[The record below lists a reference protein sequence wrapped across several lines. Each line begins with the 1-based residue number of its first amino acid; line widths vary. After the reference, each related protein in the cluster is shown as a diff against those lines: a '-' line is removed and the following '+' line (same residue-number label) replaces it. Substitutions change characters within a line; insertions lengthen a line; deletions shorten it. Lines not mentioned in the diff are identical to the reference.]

1 MRRKSH
7 TIMNR
12 MSLWQYALL
21 LLMLVTFAFYSLPT
35 FFGEQ
40 PSLGL
45 HGQTRLT
52 QAQQR
57 LLEENR
63 IAPQKLVAQKE
74 RVELVFATQGEQQLA
89 KQLLEQRGV
98 DSAALTLEFHSN
110 APTWISRLGA
120 DPIKL
125 GLDLRGG
132 SQLLIGVDV
141 DFVIDTQTKNLVD
154 TLRTRF
160 REANLRG
167 ASVTRTA
174 QGAVAVTLPEVA
186 EQEAWLSI
194 IKESAGTRQDQWTLT
209 RSGNALTLVL
219 SESERTLLV
228 NNAVTQNLS
237 ILKKRIN
244 ELGIV
249 EASVQRQGQDGI
261 RIELPG
267 VHNPRQAKEVIG
279 ATASLAFYEAKADS
293 RFFMADRS
301 GQAVGLAR
309 QPVLTGEHI
318 VDARA
323 NMGEMG
329 QPQVNIVLDT
339 LGGSKMNQFSRQ
351 HVGKPMATVF
361 TEYKT
366 NAEGRLRA
374 RSEVINVATIQTALG
389 NQFRITGIGS
399 LPEAQ
404 ELAMLLRAGALTA
417 PLKILEERS
426 IGPTLGLQNIE
437 AGFTALAFGMAG
449 MMLFMMA
456 WYRKFGWVA
465 ITALVANLL
474 MQVGMLAVLPGAV
487 LTLPGIAG
495 LVLTVGMAVDTHVL
509 IFERIKD
516 RLRDGGE
523 PRQCHRLWL
532 PLRLQHH
539 LRRQH
544 HDAYLRRGALCHR
557 LRAAAGLLHHP
568 DPGAHLQHGD
578 RHLGHPRH
586 HQSPVGQQPRQAA
599 EGMTMIRPHHHD
611 AAPVSPSGLRAD
623 RFLPG
628 SLNHLTPREE
638 QC

>member
-1 MRRKSH
+1 MRKKSH
-7 TIMNR
+7 TILNR
-12 MSLWQYALL
+12 MSPWQYALL
-21 LLMLVTFAFYSLPT
+21 LLMLVTFTFYSLPT

-45 HGQTRLT
+45 HGQTRLSG
-52 QAQQR
+52 AQQR
-57 LLEENR
+57 LLQEHQ
-63 IAPQKLVAQKE
+63 IAPQKQIEQKE
-74 RVELVFATQGEQQLA
+74 RIELVFATQAEQQRA
-89 KQLLEQRGV
+89 KQLLEQQGV

-110 APTWISRLGA
+110 APTWISQLGA

-141 DFVIDTQTKNLVD
+141 DFVIDNQTKNLVD

-167 ASVTRTA
+167 ASVMRTA
-174 QGAVAVTLPEVA
+174 QGALAVTLPDVDG
-186 EQEAWLSI
+186 QEGWLTI
-194 IKESAGTRQDQWTLT
+194 IKESAGTRQDQWKLS
-209 RSGNALTLVL
+209 RSGNELKLVL

-267 VHNPRQAKEVIG
+267 VHNPKQAKEVIG

-293 RFFMADRS
+293 RFFMADRN

-309 QPVLTGEHI
+309 KPVLSGEHI

-366 NAEGRLRA
+366 NAEGKLRA

-465 ITALVANLL
+465 ITALIGNLL

-516 RLRDGGE
+516 RLR
-523 PRQCHRLWL
+523 
-532 PLRLQHH
+532 
-539 LRRQH
+539 
-544 HDAYLRRGALCHR
+544 
-557 LRAAAGLLHHP
+557 
-568 DPGAHLQHGD
+568 
-578 RHLGHPRH
+578 
-586 HQSPVGQQPRQAA
+586 
-599 EGMTMIRPHHHD
+599 EG
-611 AAPVSPSGLRAD
+611 
-623 RFLPG
+623 G
-628 SLNHLTPREE
+628 SLANAIDFGYRSVFRTIFDANITTLICAVVLYAIGSGPLQGFSITLILGLISSMVTGIWGTRAIINPLWGNSRAKLLRV
-638 QC
+638 

>member
-1 MRRKSH
+1 MRKKSH
-7 TIMNR
+7 IVLNR

-45 HGQTRLT
+45 HGQSRLSD
-52 QAQQR
+52 AQR
-57 LLEENR
+57 TLLAENH
-63 IAPQKLVAQKE
+63 IDPLKQVAQGN
-74 RVELVFATQGEQQLA
+74 RMELVFASQGEQQLA
-89 KQLLEQRGV
+89 KQLLEQQGL
-98 DSAALTLEFHSN
+98 DSAALTLEFYSN
-110 APTWISRLGA
+110 APAWISRLGA

-141 DFVIDTQTKNLVD
+141 DFVIDNQTKNLVD

-167 ASVTRTA
+167 ASVMRTA
-174 QGAVAVTLPEVA
+174 QGSVAVTLPDVA
-186 EQEAWLSI
+186 GQEAWLSI
-194 IKESAGTRQDQWTLT
+194 IKESAGTRQDQWTLS

-219 SESERTLLV
+219 SDAERTLLV

-249 EASVQRQGQDGI
+249 EASVVRQGQDGI

-267 VHNPRQAKEVIG
+267 VHNPKQAKEVIG

-309 QPVLTGEHI
+309 QPVLSGEHI

-366 NAEGRLRA
+366 NAEGKLRA

-516 RLRDGGE
+516 RLR
-523 PRQCHRLWL
+523 
-532 PLRLQHH
+532 
-539 LRRQH
+539 
-544 HDAYLRRGALCHR
+544 
-557 LRAAAGLLHHP
+557 
-568 DPGAHLQHGD
+568 
-578 RHLGHPRH
+578 
-586 HQSPVGQQPRQAA
+586 
-599 EGMTMIRPHHHD
+599 EG
-611 AAPVSPSGLRAD
+611 
-623 RFLPG
+623 G
-628 SLNHLTPREE
+628 SLANAIDFGYRSAFRTIFDANITTLICAVVLYAIGSGPLQGFSITLILGLISSMVTGIWGTRAVINPLWGNSRAKLLRV
-638 QC
+638 

>member
-1 MRRKSH
+1 MRKKSH
-7 TIMNR
+7 TILNR

-21 LLMLVTFAFYSLPT
+21 LLMLLTFTFYSLPT

-45 HGQTRLT
+45 HGQSRLSG
-52 QAQQR
+52 AQQR
-57 LLEENR
+57 LLQEHQ
-63 IAPQKLVAQKE
+63 IAPQLQIEQKE
-74 RVELVFATQGEQQLA
+74 RVELVFATQAEQQRA
-89 KQLLEQRGV
+89 KQLLEQQGV

-110 APTWISRLGA
+110 APTWISQLGA

-141 DFVIDTQTKNLVD
+141 DFVIDNQTKNLVD

-167 ASVTRTA
+167 ASVMRTA
-174 QGAVAVTLPEVA
+174 QGALAVTLPDVDG
-186 EQEAWLSI
+186 QEGWLTI
-194 IKESAGTRQDQWTLT
+194 IKESAGTRQDQWKLS
-209 RSGNALTLVL
+209 RSGNELKLVL

-267 VHNPRQAKEVIG
+267 VHNPKQAKEVIG

-293 RFFMADRS
+293 RFFMADRN

-309 QPVLTGEHI
+309 KPVLSGEHI

-366 NAEGRLRA
+366 NAEGKLRA

-516 RLRDGGE
+516 RLR
-523 PRQCHRLWL
+523 
-532 PLRLQHH
+532 
-539 LRRQH
+539 
-544 HDAYLRRGALCHR
+544 
-557 LRAAAGLLHHP
+557 
-568 DPGAHLQHGD
+568 
-578 RHLGHPRH
+578 
-586 HQSPVGQQPRQAA
+586 
-599 EGMTMIRPHHHD
+599 EG
-611 AAPVSPSGLRAD
+611 
-623 RFLPG
+623 G
-628 SLNHLTPREE
+628 SLANAIDFGYRSAFRTIFDANITTLICAVVLYAIGSGPLQGFSITLILGLISSMVTGIWGTRAIINPLWGNSRAKLLRV
-638 QC
+638 

>member
-1 MRRKSH
+1 MRKKSH
-7 TIMNR
+7 TILNR
-12 MSLWQYALL
+12 MSPWQYALL
-21 LLMLVTFAFYSLPT
+21 LLMLVTFTFYSLPT

-45 HGQTRLT
+45 HGQTRLSG
-52 QAQQR
+52 AQQR
-57 LLEENR
+57 LLQEHQ
-63 IAPQKLVAQKE
+63 IAPQKQIEQKE
-74 RVELVFATQGEQQLA
+74 RIELVFATQAEQQRA
-89 KQLLEQRGV
+89 KQLLEQQGV

-110 APTWISRLGA
+110 APTWISQLGA

-141 DFVIDTQTKNLVD
+141 DFVIDNQTKNLVD

-167 ASVTRTA
+167 ASVMRTA
-174 QGAVAVTLPEVA
+174 QGALAVTLPDVDG
-186 EQEAWLSI
+186 QEGWLTI
-194 IKESAGTRQDQWTLT
+194 IKESAGTRQDQWKLS
-209 RSGNALTLVL
+209 RSGNELKLVL

-267 VHNPRQAKEVIG
+267 VHNPKQAKEVIG

-293 RFFMADRS
+293 RFFMADRN

-309 QPVLTGEHI
+309 KPVLSGEHI

-366 NAEGRLRA
+366 NAEGKLRA

-404 ELAMLLRAGALTA
+404 ELAMLLRAGQAGDHAGAAETA
-417 PLKILEERS
+417 GHQRCFCQ
-426 IGPTLGLQNIE
+426 LGLARPPAAHC
-437 AGFTALAFGMAG
+437 AGE
-449 MMLFMMA
+449 
-456 WYRKFGWVA
+456 
-465 ITALVANLL
+465 
-474 MQVGMLAVLPGAV
+474 
-487 LTLPGIAG
+487 
-495 LVLTVGMAVDTHVL
+495 TV
-509 IFERIKD
+509 
-516 RLRDGGE
+516 
-523 PRQCHRLWL
+523 
-532 PLRLQHH
+532 
-539 LRRQH
+539 
-544 HDAYLRRGALCHR
+544 
-557 LRAAAGLLHHP
+557 
-568 DPGAHLQHGD
+568 
-578 RHLGHPRH
+578 
-586 HQSPVGQQPRQAA
+586 
-599 EGMTMIRPHHHD
+599 
-611 AAPVSPSGLRAD
+611 
-623 RFLPG
+623 
-628 SLNHLTPREE
+628 
-638 QC
+638 

>member
-1 MRRKSH
+1 MRKKSH
-7 TIMNR
+7 TILNR
-12 MSLWQYALL
+12 MSPWQYALL
-21 LLMLVTFAFYSLPT
+21 LLMLVTFTFYSLPT

-45 HGQTRLT
+45 HGQTRLSG
-52 QAQQR
+52 AQQR
-57 LLEENR
+57 LLQEHQ
-63 IAPQKLVAQKE
+63 IAPQKQIEQKE
-74 RVELVFATQGEQQLA
+74 RVELVFATQAEQQRA
-89 KQLLEQRGV
+89 KQLLEQQGV

-110 APTWISRLGA
+110 APTWISQLGA

-141 DFVIDTQTKNLVD
+141 DFVIDNQTKNLVD

-167 ASVTRTA
+167 ASVMRTA
-174 QGAVAVTLPEVA
+174 QGSVAVTLPDVA
-186 EQEAWLSI
+186 GQEGWLTI
-194 IKESAGTRQDQWTLT
+194 IKESAGTRQDQWNLS
-209 RSGNALTLVL
+209 RSGNELKLVL
-219 SESERTLLV
+219 SDAERTLLV

-267 VHNPRQAKEVIG
+267 VHNPKQAKEVIG
-279 ATASLAFYEAKADS
+279 ATASLAFYEARADS
-293 RFFMADRS
+293 RFFMADRN

-309 QPVLTGEHI
+309 KPVLSGEHI

-374 RSEVINVATIQTALG
+374 KSEVINVATIQTALG

-465 ITALVANLL
+465 ITALIANLL

-516 RLRDGGE
+516 RLR
-523 PRQCHRLWL
+523 
-532 PLRLQHH
+532 
-539 LRRQH
+539 
-544 HDAYLRRGALCHR
+544 
-557 LRAAAGLLHHP
+557 
-568 DPGAHLQHGD
+568 
-578 RHLGHPRH
+578 
-586 HQSPVGQQPRQAA
+586 
-599 EGMTMIRPHHHD
+599 EG
-611 AAPVSPSGLRAD
+611 
-623 RFLPG
+623 G
-628 SLNHLTPREE
+628 SLANAIDFGYRSAFRTIFDANITTLICAVVLYAIGSGPLQGFSITLILGLISSMVTGIWGTRAIINPLWGNNRAKLLRV
-638 QC
+638 

>member
-1 MRRKSH
+1 MRKKSH
-7 TIMNR
+7 TILNR
-12 MSLWQYALL
+12 MSPWQYALL
-21 LLMLVTFAFYSLPT
+21 LLMLVTFTFYSLPT

-45 HGQTRLT
+45 HGQTHLSG
-52 QAQQR
+52 AQQR
-57 LLEENR
+57 LLQEHQ
-63 IAPQKLVAQKE
+63 IAPQKQIEQKE
-74 RVELVFATQGEQQLA
+74 RIELVFATQAEQQRA
-89 KQLLEQRGV
+89 KQLLEQQGV

-110 APTWISRLGA
+110 APTWISQLGA

-141 DFVIDTQTKNLVD
+141 DFVIDNQTKNLVD

-167 ASVTRTA
+167 ASVMRTA
-174 QGAVAVTLPEVA
+174 QGALAVTLPDVDG
-186 EQEAWLSI
+186 QEGWLTI
-194 IKESAGTRQDQWTLT
+194 IKESAGTRQDQWKLS
-209 RSGNALTLVL
+209 RSGNELKLVL

-267 VHNPRQAKEVIG
+267 VHNPKQAKEVIG

-293 RFFMADRS
+293 RFFMADRN

-309 QPVLTGEHI
+309 KPVLSGEHI

-366 NAEGRLRA
+366 NAEGKLRA

-465 ITALVANLL
+465 ITALIGNLL

-516 RLRDGGE
+516 RLR
-523 PRQCHRLWL
+523 
-532 PLRLQHH
+532 
-539 LRRQH
+539 
-544 HDAYLRRGALCHR
+544 
-557 LRAAAGLLHHP
+557 
-568 DPGAHLQHGD
+568 
-578 RHLGHPRH
+578 
-586 HQSPVGQQPRQAA
+586 
-599 EGMTMIRPHHHD
+599 EG
-611 AAPVSPSGLRAD
+611 
-623 RFLPG
+623 G
-628 SLNHLTPREE
+628 SLANAIDFGYRSAFRTIFDANITTLICAVVLYAIGSGPLQGFSITLILGLISSMVTGIWGTRAIINPLWGNSRAKLLRV
-638 QC
+638 

>member
-1 MRRKSH
+1 MRKKCH
-7 TIMNR
+7 TILNR
-12 MSLWQYALL
+12 MSPWQYALL
-21 LLMLVTFAFYSLPT
+21 LLMLVTFTFYSLPT

-45 HGQTRLT
+45 HGQTRLSG
-52 QAQQR
+52 AQQR
-57 LLEENR
+57 LLQEHQ
-63 IAPQKLVAQKE
+63 IAPQKQIEQKE
-74 RVELVFATQGEQQLA
+74 RIELVFATQAEQQRA
-89 KQLLEQRGV
+89 KQLLEQQGV

-110 APTWISRLGA
+110 APTWISQLGA

-141 DFVIDTQTKNLVD
+141 DFVIDNQTKNLVD

-167 ASVTRTA
+167 ASVMRTA
-174 QGAVAVTLPEVA
+174 QGALAVTLPDVDG
-186 EQEAWLSI
+186 QEGWLTI
-194 IKESAGTRQDQWTLT
+194 IKESAGTRQDQWKLS
-209 RSGNALTLVL
+209 RSGNELKLVL

-267 VHNPRQAKEVIG
+267 VHNPKQAKEVIG

-293 RFFMADRS
+293 RFFMADRN

-309 QPVLTGEHI
+309 KPVLSGEHI

-366 NAEGRLRA
+366 NAEGKLRA

-465 ITALVANLL
+465 ITALIGNLL

-516 RLRDGGE
+516 RLR
-523 PRQCHRLWL
+523 
-532 PLRLQHH
+532 
-539 LRRQH
+539 
-544 HDAYLRRGALCHR
+544 
-557 LRAAAGLLHHP
+557 
-568 DPGAHLQHGD
+568 
-578 RHLGHPRH
+578 
-586 HQSPVGQQPRQAA
+586 
-599 EGMTMIRPHHHD
+599 EG
-611 AAPVSPSGLRAD
+611 
-623 RFLPG
+623 G
-628 SLNHLTPREE
+628 SLANAIDFGYRSAFRTIFDANITTLICAVVLYAIGSGPLQGFSITLILGLISSMVTGIWGTRAIINPLWGNSRAKLLRV
-638 QC
+638 

>member
-1 MRRKSH
+1 MRKKSH
-7 TIMNR
+7 TILNR

-21 LLMLVTFAFYSLPT
+21 LLMLLTFTFYSLPT

-45 HGQTRLT
+45 HGQSRLSG
-52 QAQQR
+52 AQQR
-57 LLEENR
+57 LLQEHQ
-63 IAPQKLVAQKE
+63 IAPQLQIEQKE
-74 RVELVFATQGEQQLA
+74 RVELVFVTQAEQQRA
-89 KQLLEQRGV
+89 KQLLEQQGV
-98 DSAALTLEFHSN
+98 DSAALPLEFHSN
-110 APTWISRLGA
+110 APTWISQLGA

-141 DFVIDTQTKNLVD
+141 DFVIDNQTKNLVD

-167 ASVTRTA
+167 ASVMRTA
-174 QGAVAVTLPEVA
+174 QGSVAVTLPDVA
-186 EQEAWLSI
+186 GQEGWLNI
-194 IKESAGTRQDQWTLT
+194 IKESAGTRQDQWKLS
-209 RSGNALTLVL
+209 RSGNELKLVL
-219 SESERTLLV
+219 SDAERTLLV

-267 VHNPRQAKEVIG
+267 VHNPKQAKEVIG

-293 RFFMADRS
+293 RFFMADRN

-309 QPVLTGEHI
+309 KPVLSGEHI

-374 RSEVINVATIQTALG
+374 KSEVINVATIQTALG

-516 RLRDGGE
+516 RLR
-523 PRQCHRLWL
+523 
-532 PLRLQHH
+532 
-539 LRRQH
+539 
-544 HDAYLRRGALCHR
+544 
-557 LRAAAGLLHHP
+557 
-568 DPGAHLQHGD
+568 
-578 RHLGHPRH
+578 
-586 HQSPVGQQPRQAA
+586 
-599 EGMTMIRPHHHD
+599 EG
-611 AAPVSPSGLRAD
+611 
-623 RFLPG
+623 G
-628 SLNHLTPREE
+628 SLANAIDFGYRSAFRTIFDANITTLICAVVLYAIGSGPLQGFSITLILGLISSMVTGIWGTRAIINPLWGNSRAKLLRV
-638 QC
+638 

>member
-1 MRRKSH
+1 MRKKSH
-7 TIMNR
+7 TVLNR

-45 HGQTRLT
+45 HGQSRLSD
-52 QAQQR
+52 AQR
-57 LLEENR
+57 TLLADNR
-63 IAPQKLVAQKE
+63 IEPLKQVAQGD
-74 RVELVFATQGEQQLA
+74 RMELVFASQGEQQLA
-89 KQLLEQRGV
+89 KQLLELQGL
-98 DSAALTLEFHSN
+98 DSAALTLEFYSN

-141 DFVIDTQTKNLVD
+141 DFVIDNQTKNLVD

-167 ASVTRTA
+167 ASVMRTA
-174 QGAVAVTLPEVA
+174 QGSVTVTLPDVA
-186 EQEAWLSI
+186 GQEAWLAI

-219 SESERTLLV
+219 SDAERTLLV

-249 EASVQRQGQDGI
+249 EASVVRQGQDGI

-293 RFFMADRS
+293 RFVMADRN
-301 GQAVGLAR
+301 GQSVGLAR
-309 QPVLTGEHI
+309 QPVLSGEHI

-366 NAEGRLRA
+366 NAEGKLRA

-516 RLRDGGE
+516 RLR
-523 PRQCHRLWL
+523 
-532 PLRLQHH
+532 
-539 LRRQH
+539 
-544 HDAYLRRGALCHR
+544 
-557 LRAAAGLLHHP
+557 
-568 DPGAHLQHGD
+568 
-578 RHLGHPRH
+578 
-586 HQSPVGQQPRQAA
+586 
-599 EGMTMIRPHHHD
+599 EG
-611 AAPVSPSGLRAD
+611 
-623 RFLPG
+623 G
-628 SLNHLTPREE
+628 SLANAIDFGYRSAFRTIFDANITTLICAVVLYAIGSGPLQGFSITLILGLISSMVTGIWGTRAIINPLWGNSRAKLLRV
-638 QC
+638 

>member
-1 MRRKSH
+1 MRKKSH
-7 TIMNR
+7 TILNR

-21 LLMLVTFAFYSLPT
+21 LLMLLTFTFYSLPT

-45 HGQTRLT
+45 HGQSRLSG
-52 QAQQR
+52 AQQR
-57 LLEENR
+57 LLQEHQ
-63 IAPQKLVAQKE
+63 IAPQLQIEQKE
-74 RVELVFATQGEQQLA
+74 RVELVFVTQAEQQRA
-89 KQLLEQRGV
+89 KQLLEQQGV

-110 APTWISRLGA
+110 APTWISQLGA

-141 DFVIDTQTKNLVD
+141 DFVIDNQTKNLVD

-167 ASVTRTA
+167 ASVMRTA
-174 QGAVAVTLPEVA
+174 QGSVAVTLPDVA
-186 EQEAWLSI
+186 GQEGWLNI
-194 IKESAGTRQDQWTLT
+194 IKESAGTRQDQWTLS
-209 RSGNALTLVL
+209 RSGNELKLVL
-219 SESERTLLV
+219 SDAERTLLV

-267 VHNPRQAKEVIG
+267 VHNPKQAKEVIG

-293 RFFMADRS
+293 RFFMADRN

-309 QPVLTGEHI
+309 KPVLSGEHI

-366 NAEGRLRA
+366 NAEGKLRA

-465 ITALVANLL
+465 ITALIGNLL

-516 RLRDGGE
+516 RLR
-523 PRQCHRLWL
+523 
-532 PLRLQHH
+532 
-539 LRRQH
+539 
-544 HDAYLRRGALCHR
+544 
-557 LRAAAGLLHHP
+557 
-568 DPGAHLQHGD
+568 
-578 RHLGHPRH
+578 
-586 HQSPVGQQPRQAA
+586 
-599 EGMTMIRPHHHD
+599 EG
-611 AAPVSPSGLRAD
+611 
-623 RFLPG
+623 G
-628 SLNHLTPREE
+628 SLANAIDFGYRSAFRTIFDANITTLICAVVLYAIGSGPLQGFSITLILGLISSMVTGIWGTRAIINPLWGNSRAKLLRV
-638 QC
+638 

>member
-1 MRRKSH
+1 MRKKSR
-7 TIMNR
+7 TTLNR
-12 MSLWQYALL
+12 MSMWQYALL
-21 LLMLVTFAFYSLPT
+21 LLMLFTFAFYSLPT

-45 HGQTRLT
+45 HGQTSLT
-52 QAQQR
+52 KAQR
-57 LLEENR
+57 TLLADNQ
-63 IAPQKLVAQKE
+63 IAPVKQVQQKE
-74 RVELVFATQGEQQLA
+74 RVELVFNSQSEQQRA
-89 KQLLEQRGV
+89 KQLLEQQGY
-98 DSAALTLEFHSN
+98 DSAALTLEFYSN
-110 APTWISRLGA
+110 APTWISQLGA
-120 DPIKL
+120 APIKL

-132 SQLLIGVDV
+132 SQLLIGVDLSFVV
-141 DFVIDTQTKNLVD
+141 DNQTRNLVD
-154 TLRTRF
+154 MLRTQF
-160 REANLRG
+160 REARLRG
-167 ASVTRTA
+167 AN
-174 QGAVAVTLPEVA
+174 VARVSEGEVRVTLPEVA
-186 EQEAWLSI
+186 DQAPWLTI
-194 IKESAGTRQDQWTLT
+194 IKDSAGTRQDQWQLN
-209 RSGNALTLVL
+209 RSGNELRLVM
-219 SESERTLLV
+219 SEAERTLLA

-267 VHNPRQAKEVIG
+267 VHNPKQAKEVIG
-279 ATASLAFYEAKADS
+279 ATASLAFYEAQADS

-309 QPVLTGEHI
+309 KPVLSGEHI

-329 QPQVNIVLDT
+329 QPQVNIVLDS

-366 NAEGRLRA
+366 NAQGKLRA
-374 RSEVINVATIQTALG
+374 QSEVINVATIQTALG
-389 NQFRITGIGS
+389 SQFRITGIGS

-465 ITALVANLL
+465 ITALIANLL

-516 RLRDGGE
+516 RLR
-523 PRQCHRLWL
+523 
-532 PLRLQHH
+532 
-539 LRRQH
+539 
-544 HDAYLRRGALCHR
+544 
-557 LRAAAGLLHHP
+557 
-568 DPGAHLQHGD
+568 
-578 RHLGHPRH
+578 
-586 HQSPVGQQPRQAA
+586 
-599 EGMTMIRPHHHD
+599 EG
-611 AAPVSPSGLRAD
+611 
-623 RFLPG
+623 G
-628 SLNHLTPREE
+628 SLANAIDFGYRSAFRTIFDANITTLICAVVLYSIGSGPLQGFSITLILGLISSMVTGIWGTRAIINPLWGKSSDKLLRV
-638 QC
+638 

>member
-1 MRRKSH
+1 MRKKSH
-7 TIMNR
+7 TILNR

-21 LLMLVTFAFYSLPT
+21 LLMLLTFTFYSLPT

-45 HGQTRLT
+45 HGQSRLSG
-52 QAQQR
+52 AQQR
-57 LLEENR
+57 LLQEHQ
-63 IAPQKLVAQKE
+63 IAPQLQIEQKE
-74 RVELVFATQGEQQLA
+74 RVELVFATQAEQQRA
-89 KQLLEQRGV
+89 KQLLEQQGV

-110 APTWISRLGA
+110 APTWISQLGA

-141 DFVIDTQTKNLVD
+141 DFVIDNQTKNLVD

-167 ASVTRTA
+167 ASVMRTA
-174 QGAVAVTLPEVA
+174 QGALAVTLPDVDG
-186 EQEAWLSI
+186 QEGWLTI
-194 IKESAGTRQDQWTLT
+194 IKESAGTRQDQWKLS
-209 RSGNALTLVL
+209 RSGNELKLVL
-219 SESERTLLV
+219 SDAERTLLV

-267 VHNPRQAKEVIG
+267 VHNPKQAKEVIG

-293 RFFMADRS
+293 RFFMADRN

-309 QPVLTGEHI
+309 KPVLSGEHI

-374 RSEVINVATIQTALG
+374 KSEVINVATIQTALG

-465 ITALVANLL
+465 ITALIGNLL

-516 RLRDGGE
+516 RLR
-523 PRQCHRLWL
+523 
-532 PLRLQHH
+532 
-539 LRRQH
+539 
-544 HDAYLRRGALCHR
+544 
-557 LRAAAGLLHHP
+557 
-568 DPGAHLQHGD
+568 
-578 RHLGHPRH
+578 
-586 HQSPVGQQPRQAA
+586 
-599 EGMTMIRPHHHD
+599 EG
-611 AAPVSPSGLRAD
+611 
-623 RFLPG
+623 G
-628 SLNHLTPREE
+628 SLANAIDFGYRSAFRTIFDANITTLICAVVLYAIGSGPLQGFSITLILGLISSMVTGIWGTRAIINPLWGNSRAKLLRV
-638 QC
+638 

>member
-1 MRRKSH
+1 MRKKSH
-7 TIMNR
+7 TILNR
-12 MSLWQYALL
+12 MSPWQYALL
-21 LLMLVTFAFYSLPT
+21 LLMLVTFTFYSLPT

-45 HGQTRLT
+45 HGQTRLSG
-52 QAQQR
+52 AQQR
-57 LLEENR
+57 LLQEHQ
-63 IAPQKLVAQKE
+63 IAPQKQIEQKE
-74 RVELVFATQGEQQLA
+74 RIELVFATQAEQQRA
-89 KQLLEQRGV
+89 KQLLEQQGV

-110 APTWISRLGA
+110 APTWISQLGA

-141 DFVIDTQTKNLVD
+141 DFVIDNQTKNLVD

-167 ASVTRTA
+167 ASVMRTA
-174 QGAVAVTLPEVA
+174 QGALAVTLPDVDG
-186 EQEAWLSI
+186 QEGWLTI
-194 IKESAGTRQDQWTLT
+194 IKESAGTRQDQWKLS
-209 RSGNALTLVL
+209 RSGNELKLVL

-267 VHNPRQAKEVIG
+267 VHNPKQAKEVIG

-293 RFFMADRS
+293 RFFMADRN

-309 QPVLTGEHI
+309 KPVLSGEHI

-366 NAEGRLRA
+366 NAEGKLRA

-465 ITALVANLL
+465 ITALIANLL

-516 RLRDGGE
+516 RLR
-523 PRQCHRLWL
+523 
-532 PLRLQHH
+532 
-539 LRRQH
+539 
-544 HDAYLRRGALCHR
+544 
-557 LRAAAGLLHHP
+557 
-568 DPGAHLQHGD
+568 
-578 RHLGHPRH
+578 
-586 HQSPVGQQPRQAA
+586 
-599 EGMTMIRPHHHD
+599 EG
-611 AAPVSPSGLRAD
+611 
-623 RFLPG
+623 G
-628 SLNHLTPREE
+628 SLANAIDFGYRSAFRTIFDANITTLICAVVLYAIGSGPLQGFSITLILGLISSMVTGIWGTRAIINPLWGNSRAKLLRV
-638 QC
+638 

>member
-1 MRRKSH
+1 MRKKSH
-7 TIMNR
+7 TILNR
-12 MSLWQYALL
+12 MSPWQYALL
-21 LLMLVTFAFYSLPT
+21 LLMLVTFTFYSLPT

-45 HGQTRLT
+45 HGQTRLSG
-52 QAQQR
+52 AQQR
-57 LLEENR
+57 LLQEHQ
-63 IAPQKLVAQKE
+63 IAPQKQIEQKE
-74 RVELVFATQGEQQLA
+74 RIELVFATQAEQQRA
-89 KQLLEQRGV
+89 KQLLEQQGV
-98 DSAALTLEFHSN
+98 DSAALPLEFHSN
-110 APTWISRLGA
+110 APTWISQLGA

-141 DFVIDTQTKNLVD
+141 DFVIDNQTKNLVD

-160 REANLRG
+160 REASLRG
-167 ASVTRTA
+167 ASVMRTA
-174 QGAVAVTLPEVA
+174 QGALAVTLPDVDG
-186 EQEAWLSI
+186 QEGWLTI
-194 IKESAGTRQDQWTLT
+194 IKESAGTRQDQWKLS
-209 RSGNALTLVL
+209 RSGNELKLVL

-267 VHNPRQAKEVIG
+267 VHNPKQAKEVIG

-293 RFFMADRS
+293 RFFMADRN

-309 QPVLTGEHI
+309 KPVLSGEHI

-366 NAEGRLRA
+366 NAEGKLRA

-465 ITALVANLL
+465 ITALIGNLL

-516 RLRDGGE
+516 RLR
-523 PRQCHRLWL
+523 
-532 PLRLQHH
+532 
-539 LRRQH
+539 
-544 HDAYLRRGALCHR
+544 
-557 LRAAAGLLHHP
+557 
-568 DPGAHLQHGD
+568 
-578 RHLGHPRH
+578 
-586 HQSPVGQQPRQAA
+586 
-599 EGMTMIRPHHHD
+599 EG
-611 AAPVSPSGLRAD
+611 
-623 RFLPG
+623 G
-628 SLNHLTPREE
+628 SLANAIDFGYRSAFRTIFDANITTLICAVVLYAIGSGPLQGFSITLILGLISSMVTGIWGTRAIINPLWGNSRAKLLRV
-638 QC
+638 

>member
-1 MRRKSH
+1 MRKKSH
-7 TIMNR
+7 TILNR

-21 LLMLVTFAFYSLPT
+21 LLMLLTFTFYSLPT

-45 HGQTRLT
+45 HGQSRLSG
-52 QAQQR
+52 AQQR
-57 LLEENR
+57 LLQEHQ
-63 IAPQKLVAQKE
+63 IAPQLQIEQKE
-74 RVELVFATQGEQQLA
+74 RVELVFVTQAEQQRA
-89 KQLLEQRGV
+89 KQLLEQQGV
-98 DSAALTLEFHSN
+98 DSAALTLGFHSN
-110 APTWISRLGA
+110 APTWISQLGA

-141 DFVIDTQTKNLVD
+141 DFVIDNQTKNLVD

-167 ASVTRTA
+167 ASVMRTA
-174 QGAVAVTLPEVA
+174 QGALAVTLPDVDG
-186 EQEAWLSI
+186 QEGWLTI
-194 IKESAGTRQDQWTLT
+194 IKESAGTRQDQWKLS
-209 RSGNALTLVL
+209 RSGNELKLVL

-267 VHNPRQAKEVIG
+267 VHNPKQAKEVIG

-293 RFFMADRS
+293 RFFMADRN

-309 QPVLTGEHI
+309 KPVLSGEHI

-374 RSEVINVATIQTALG
+374 KSEVINVATIQTALG

-465 ITALVANLL
+465 ITALIANLL

-516 RLRDGGE
+516 RLR
-523 PRQCHRLWL
+523 
-532 PLRLQHH
+532 
-539 LRRQH
+539 
-544 HDAYLRRGALCHR
+544 
-557 LRAAAGLLHHP
+557 
-568 DPGAHLQHGD
+568 
-578 RHLGHPRH
+578 
-586 HQSPVGQQPRQAA
+586 
-599 EGMTMIRPHHHD
+599 EG
-611 AAPVSPSGLRAD
+611 
-623 RFLPG
+623 G
-628 SLNHLTPREE
+628 SLANAIDFGYRSAFRTIFDANITTLICAVVLYAIGSGPLQGFSITLILGLISSMVTGIWGTRAIINPLWGNSRAKLLRV
-638 QC
+638 

>member
-1 MRRKSH
+1 MRKKSRI
-7 TIMNR
+7 TLNR
-12 MSLWQYALL
+12 MNMWQYALL
-21 LLMLVTFAFYSLPT
+21 LLMLLTFTFYSLPT

-45 HGQTRLT
+45 HGQTSLT
-52 QAQQR
+52 EAQCT
-57 LLEENR
+57 LLADNR
-63 IAPQKLVAQKE
+63 IEPLKLVQQGE
-74 RVELVFATQGEQQLA
+74 RVELVFASQAEQQRA
-89 KQLLEQRGV
+89 KQLLEQQGY
-98 DSAALTLEFHSN
+98 DSSALTLEFYSN
-110 APTWISRLGA
+110 APGWISQLGA
-120 DPIKL
+120 APIKL

-132 SQLLIGVDV
+132 SQLLIGVDLS
-141 DFVIDTQTKNLVD
+141 FVIDNQTKNLVD
-154 TLRTRF
+154 MLRTQF
-160 REANLRG
+160 REARLRG
-167 ASVTRTA
+167 AN
-174 QGAVAVTLPEVA
+174 VARVSEGEVRVTLPEVA
-186 EQEAWLSI
+186 DQAPWLTI
-194 IKESAGTRQDQWTLT
+194 IKDSAGTRQDQWTLK
-209 RSGNALTLVL
+209 RSGNELRLVM
-219 SESERTLLV
+219 SEAERTLLA

-267 VHNPRQAKEVIG
+267 VHNPKQAKEVIG
-279 ATASLAFYEAKADS
+279 ATASLAFYEAQVDS

-301 GQAVGLAR
+301 GQAIGLAR
-309 QPVLTGEHI
+309 KPVLTGEHI

-329 QPQVNIVLDT
+329 QPQVNIVLDS

-366 NAEGRLRA
+366 NAQGKLRA
-374 RSEVINVATIQTALG
+374 QSEVINVATIQTALG

-399 LPEAQ
+399 VPEAQ

-465 ITALVANLL
+465 ITALIANLL

-516 RLRDGGE
+516 RLR
-523 PRQCHRLWL
+523 
-532 PLRLQHH
+532 
-539 LRRQH
+539 
-544 HDAYLRRGALCHR
+544 
-557 LRAAAGLLHHP
+557 
-568 DPGAHLQHGD
+568 
-578 RHLGHPRH
+578 
-586 HQSPVGQQPRQAA
+586 
-599 EGMTMIRPHHHD
+599 EG
-611 AAPVSPSGLRAD
+611 
-623 RFLPG
+623 G
-628 SLNHLTPREE
+628 SLANAIDFGYRSAFRTIFDANITTLICAVVLYAIGSGPLQGFSITLILGLISSMVTGIWGTRAIINPLWGKSSARLLRV
-638 QC
+638 

>member
-1 MRRKSH
+1 MRKKSH
-7 TIMNR
+7 TVLNR

-45 HGQTRLT
+45 HGQSRLSD
-52 QAQQR
+52 AQR
-57 LLEENR
+57 TLLADNR
-63 IAPQKLVAQKE
+63 IEPLKQVAQGD
-74 RVELVFATQGEQQLA
+74 RMELVFASQGEQQLA
-89 KQLLEQRGV
+89 KQLLEQQGL
-98 DSAALTLEFHSN
+98 DSAALTLEFYSN

-141 DFVIDTQTKNLVD
+141 DFVIDNQTKNLVD

-167 ASVTRTA
+167 ASVMRTA
-174 QGAVAVTLPEVA
+174 QGSVAVTLPDVA
-186 EQEAWLSI
+186 GQEAWLSI
-194 IKESAGTRQDQWTLT
+194 IKESAGTRQDQWTLS

-219 SESERTLLV
+219 SDAERTLLV

-249 EASVQRQGQDGI
+249 EASVVRQGQDGI

-267 VHNPRQAKEVIG
+267 VHNPKQAKEVIG

-309 QPVLTGEHI
+309 QPVLSGEHI

-366 NAEGRLRA
+366 NAEGKLRA

-516 RLRDGGE
+516 RLR
-523 PRQCHRLWL
+523 
-532 PLRLQHH
+532 
-539 LRRQH
+539 
-544 HDAYLRRGALCHR
+544 
-557 LRAAAGLLHHP
+557 
-568 DPGAHLQHGD
+568 
-578 RHLGHPRH
+578 
-586 HQSPVGQQPRQAA
+586 
-599 EGMTMIRPHHHD
+599 EG
-611 AAPVSPSGLRAD
+611 
-623 RFLPG
+623 G
-628 SLNHLTPREE
+628 SLANAIDFGYRSAFRTIFDANITTLICAVVLYAIGSGPLQGFSITLILGLISSMVTGIWGTRAIINPLWGNSRAKLLRV
-638 QC
+638 

>member
-1 MRRKSH
+1 MRKKSH
-7 TIMNR
+7 TILNR

-21 LLMLVTFAFYSLPT
+21 LLMLLTFTFYSLPT

-45 HGQTRLT
+45 HGQSRLSG
-52 QAQQR
+52 AQQR
-57 LLEENR
+57 LLQEHQ
-63 IAPQKLVAQKE
+63 IAPQLQIEQKE
-74 RVELVFATQGEQQLA
+74 RVELVFATQAEQQRA
-89 KQLLEQRGV
+89 KQLLEQQGV

-110 APTWISRLGA
+110 APTWISQLGA

-141 DFVIDTQTKNLVD
+141 DFVIDNQTKNLVD

-167 ASVTRTA
+167 ASVMRTA
-174 QGAVAVTLPEVA
+174 QGSVAVTLPDVA
-186 EQEAWLSI
+186 GQEGWLNI
-194 IKESAGTRQDQWTLT
+194 IKESAGTRQDQWTLS
-209 RSGNALTLVL
+209 RSGNELKLVL
-219 SESERTLLV
+219 SDAERTLLV

-267 VHNPRQAKEVIG
+267 VHNPKQAKEVIG

-293 RFFMADRS
+293 RFFMADRN

-309 QPVLTGEHI
+309 KPVLSGEHI

-374 RSEVINVATIQTALG
+374 KSEVINVATIQTALG

-465 ITALVANLL
+465 ITALIANLL

-516 RLRDGGE
+516 RLR
-523 PRQCHRLWL
+523 
-532 PLRLQHH
+532 
-539 LRRQH
+539 
-544 HDAYLRRGALCHR
+544 
-557 LRAAAGLLHHP
+557 
-568 DPGAHLQHGD
+568 
-578 RHLGHPRH
+578 
-586 HQSPVGQQPRQAA
+586 
-599 EGMTMIRPHHHD
+599 EG
-611 AAPVSPSGLRAD
+611 
-623 RFLPG
+623 G
-628 SLNHLTPREE
+628 SLANAIDFGYRSAFRTIFDANITTLICAVVLYAIGSGPLQGFSITLILGLISSMVTGIWGTRAIINPLWGNSRAKLLRV
-638 QC
+638 

>member
-1 MRRKSH
+1 MRKKSH
-7 TIMNR
+7 TILNR

-21 LLMLVTFAFYSLPT
+21 LLMLLTFTFYSLPT

-45 HGQTRLT
+45 HGQSRLSG
-52 QAQQR
+52 AQQR
-57 LLEENR
+57 LLQEHQ
-63 IAPQKLVAQKE
+63 IAPQKQIEQKE
-74 RVELVFATQGEQQLA
+74 RIELVFATQAEQQRA
-89 KQLLEQRGV
+89 KQLLEQQGV

-110 APTWISRLGA
+110 APTWISQLGA

-141 DFVIDTQTKNLVD
+141 DFVIDNQTKNLVD

-167 ASVTRTA
+167 ASVMRTA
-174 QGAVAVTLPEVA
+174 QGSVAVTLPDVA
-186 EQEAWLSI
+186 GQEGWLNI
-194 IKESAGTRQDQWTLT
+194 IKESAGTRQDQWTLS
-209 RSGNALTLVL
+209 RSGNELKLVL
-219 SESERTLLV
+219 SDAERTLLV

-267 VHNPRQAKEVIG
+267 VHNPKQAKEVIG

-293 RFFMADRS
+293 RFFMADRN

-309 QPVLTGEHI
+309 KPVLSGEHI

-374 RSEVINVATIQTALG
+374 KSEVINVATIQTALG

-465 ITALVANLL
+465 ITALIGNLL

-516 RLRDGGE
+516 RLR
-523 PRQCHRLWL
+523 
-532 PLRLQHH
+532 
-539 LRRQH
+539 
-544 HDAYLRRGALCHR
+544 
-557 LRAAAGLLHHP
+557 
-568 DPGAHLQHGD
+568 
-578 RHLGHPRH
+578 
-586 HQSPVGQQPRQAA
+586 
-599 EGMTMIRPHHHD
+599 EG
-611 AAPVSPSGLRAD
+611 
-623 RFLPG
+623 G
-628 SLNHLTPREE
+628 SLANAIDFGYRSAFRTIFDANITTLICAVVLYAIGSGPLQGFSITLILGLISSMVTGIWGTRAIINPLWGNSRAKLLRV
-638 QC
+638 

>member
-1 MRRKSH
+1 MRKKSH
-7 TIMNR
+7 TILNR
-12 MSLWQYALL
+12 MSPWQYALL
-21 LLMLVTFAFYSLPT
+21 LLMLVTFTFYSLPT

-45 HGQTRLT
+45 HGQTRLSG
-52 QAQQR
+52 AQQR
-57 LLEENR
+57 LLQEHQ
-63 IAPQKLVAQKE
+63 IAPQLQIEQKE
-74 RVELVFATQGEQQLA
+74 RVELVFVTQAEQQRA
-89 KQLLEQRGV
+89 KQLLEQQGV

-110 APTWISRLGA
+110 APTWISQLGA

-141 DFVIDTQTKNLVD
+141 DFVIDNQTKNLVD

-167 ASVTRTA
+167 ASVMRTA
-174 QGAVAVTLPEVA
+174 QGALAVTLPDVDG
-186 EQEAWLSI
+186 QEGWLTI
-194 IKESAGTRQDQWTLT
+194 IKESAGTRQDQWTLS
-209 RSGNALTLVL
+209 RSGNELKLVL

-267 VHNPRQAKEVIG
+267 VHNPKQAKEVIG

-293 RFFMADRS
+293 RFFMADRN

-309 QPVLTGEHI
+309 KPVLSGEHI

-374 RSEVINVATIQTALG
+374 KSEVINVATIQTALG

-465 ITALVANLL
+465 ITALIANLL

-516 RLRDGGE
+516 RLR
-523 PRQCHRLWL
+523 
-532 PLRLQHH
+532 
-539 LRRQH
+539 
-544 HDAYLRRGALCHR
+544 
-557 LRAAAGLLHHP
+557 
-568 DPGAHLQHGD
+568 
-578 RHLGHPRH
+578 
-586 HQSPVGQQPRQAA
+586 
-599 EGMTMIRPHHHD
+599 EG
-611 AAPVSPSGLRAD
+611 
-623 RFLPG
+623 G
-628 SLNHLTPREE
+628 SLANAIDFGYRSAFRTIFDANITTLICAVVLYAIGSGPLQGFSITLILGLISSMVTGIWGTRAIINPLWGNSRAKLLRV
-638 QC
+638 

>member
-1 MRRKSH
+1 
-7 TIMNR
+7 
-12 MSLWQYALL
+12 
-21 LLMLVTFAFYSLPT
+21 ML
-35 FFGEQ
+35 
-40 PSLGL
+40 
-45 HGQTRLT
+45 
-52 QAQQR
+52 
-57 LLEENR
+57 
-63 IAPQKLVAQKE
+63 
-74 RVELVFATQGEQQLA
+74 EQQ
-89 KQLLEQRGV
+89 GV

-110 APTWISRLGA
+110 APSWITRLGA

-167 ASVTRTA
+167 ASVMRSA

-186 EQEAWLSI
+186 EQESWLSI
-194 IKESAGTRQDQWTLT
+194 IKESAGTRQDQWKLT
-209 RSGNALTLVL
+209 RSGNDLKLVL
-219 SESERTLLV
+219 SDAERTLLV

-249 EASVQRQGQDGI
+249 EASVVRQGQDGI

-267 VHNPRQAKEVIG
+267 VHNPKQAKEVIG

-293 RFFMADRS
+293 HFYIADRS
-301 GQAVGLAR
+301 GQAVGMAR
-309 QPVLTGEHI
+309 KPVLTGEHI

-366 NAEGRLRA
+366 NAQGKLRA
-374 RSEVINVATIQTALG
+374 QSEVINVATIQTALG

-426 IGPTLGLQNIE
+426 IGPTLGMQNIE

-516 RLRDGGE
+516 RLREGGSLANAIDFGY
-523 PRQCHRLWL
+523 RSAFHTIFDANITTLICAVVLYSIGSG
-532 PLRLQHH
+532 PLQGFSITLI
-539 LRRQH
+539 L
-544 HDAYLRRGALCHR
+544 
-557 LRAAAGLLHHP
+557 GLL
-568 DPGAHLQHGD
+568 
-578 RHLGHPRH
+578 
-586 HQSPVGQQPRQAA
+586 SS
-599 EGMTMIRPHHHD
+599 MIT
-611 AAPVSPSGLRAD
+611 GIWGTRAIINPLWG
-623 RFLPG
+623 RSSERTLKV
-628 SLNHLTPREE
+628 
-638 QC
+638 

>member
-1 MRRKSH
+1 MRKKSH
-7 TIMNR
+7 TILNR

-21 LLMLVTFAFYSLPT
+21 LLMLVTFTFYSLPT

-45 HGQTRLT
+45 HGQTRLSG
-52 QAQQR
+52 AQQR
-57 LLEENR
+57 LLQEHQ
-63 IAPQKLVAQKE
+63 IAPQKQIEQKE
-74 RVELVFATQGEQQLA
+74 RIELVFATQAEQQRA
-89 KQLLEQRGV
+89 KQLLEQQGV

-110 APTWISRLGA
+110 APTWISQLGA

-141 DFVIDTQTKNLVD
+141 DFVIDNQTKNLVD

-167 ASVTRTA
+167 ASVMRTA
-174 QGAVAVTLPEVA
+174 QGSVAVTLPDVA
-186 EQEAWLSI
+186 GQEGWLNV
-194 IKESAGTRQDQWTLT
+194 IKESAGTRQDQWTLS
-209 RSGNALTLVL
+209 RSGNELKLVL
-219 SESERTLLV
+219 SDAERTLLV

-267 VHNPRQAKEVIG
+267 VHNPKQAKEVIG

-293 RFFMADRS
+293 RFFMADRN

-309 QPVLTGEHI
+309 KPVLSGEHI

-374 RSEVINVATIQTALG
+374 KSEVINVATIQTALG

-465 ITALVANLL
+465 ITALIGNLL

-516 RLRDGGE
+516 RLR
-523 PRQCHRLWL
+523 
-532 PLRLQHH
+532 
-539 LRRQH
+539 
-544 HDAYLRRGALCHR
+544 
-557 LRAAAGLLHHP
+557 
-568 DPGAHLQHGD
+568 
-578 RHLGHPRH
+578 
-586 HQSPVGQQPRQAA
+586 
-599 EGMTMIRPHHHD
+599 EG
-611 AAPVSPSGLRAD
+611 
-623 RFLPG
+623 G
-628 SLNHLTPREE
+628 SLANAIDFGYRSAFRTIFDANITTLICAVVLYAIGSGPLQGFSITLILGLISSMVTGIWGTRAIINPLWGNSRAKLLRV
-638 QC
+638 

>member
-1 MRRKSH
+1 MRKKSH
-7 TIMNR
+7 TVLNR

-45 HGQTRLT
+45 HGQSRLSD
-52 QAQQR
+52 AQR
-57 LLEENR
+57 TLLAENH
-63 IAPQKLVAQKE
+63 IDPLKQVAQGD
-74 RVELVFATQGEQQLA
+74 RMELVFASQGEQQLA
-89 KQLLEQRGV
+89 KQLLEQQGL
-98 DSAALTLEFHSN
+98 DSAALTLEFYSN
-110 APTWISRLGA
+110 APAWISRLGA

-141 DFVIDTQTKNLVD
+141 DFVIDNQTKNLVD

-167 ASVTRTA
+167 ASVMRTA
-174 QGAVAVTLPEVA
+174 QGSVAVTLPDVTG
-186 EQEAWLSI
+186 QEAWLSI
-194 IKESAGTRQDQWTLT
+194 IKESAGTRQDQWTLS

-219 SESERTLLV
+219 SDAERTLLV

-249 EASVQRQGQDGI
+249 EASVVRQGQDGI

-267 VHNPRQAKEVIG
+267 VHNPKQAKEVIG

-309 QPVLTGEHI
+309 QPVLSGEHI

-366 NAEGRLRA
+366 NAEGKLRA

-474 MQVGMLAVLPGAV
+474 IQVGMLAVLPGAV

-516 RLRDGGE
+516 RLR
-523 PRQCHRLWL
+523 
-532 PLRLQHH
+532 
-539 LRRQH
+539 
-544 HDAYLRRGALCHR
+544 
-557 LRAAAGLLHHP
+557 
-568 DPGAHLQHGD
+568 
-578 RHLGHPRH
+578 
-586 HQSPVGQQPRQAA
+586 
-599 EGMTMIRPHHHD
+599 EG
-611 AAPVSPSGLRAD
+611 
-623 RFLPG
+623 G
-628 SLNHLTPREE
+628 SLANAIDFGYRSAFRTIFDANITTLICAVVLYAIGSGPLQGFSITLILGLISSMVTGIWGTRAIINPLWGNSRAKLLRV
-638 QC
+638 

>member
-1 MRRKSH
+1 MRKKSH
-7 TIMNR
+7 TILNR
-12 MSLWQYALL
+12 MSPWQYALL
-21 LLMLVTFAFYSLPT
+21 LLMLVTFTFYSLPT

-45 HGQTRLT
+45 HGQTRLSG
-52 QAQQR
+52 AQQR
-57 LLEENR
+57 LLQEHQ
-63 IAPQKLVAQKE
+63 IAPQKQIEQKE
-74 RVELVFATQGEQQLA
+74 RIELVFATQAEQQRA
-89 KQLLEQRGV
+89 KQLLEQQGV

-110 APTWISRLGA
+110 APTWISQLGA

-141 DFVIDTQTKNLVD
+141 DFVIDNQTKNLVD

-167 ASVTRTA
+167 ASVMRTA
-174 QGAVAVTLPEVA
+174 QGALAVTLPDVEGK
-186 EQEAWLSI
+186 EGWLTI
-194 IKESAGTRQDQWTLT
+194 IKESAGTRQDQWKLS
-209 RSGNALTLVL
+209 RSGNELKLVL

-267 VHNPRQAKEVIG
+267 VHNPKQAKEVIG

-293 RFFMADRS
+293 RFFMADRN

-309 QPVLTGEHI
+309 KPVLSGEHI

-366 NAEGRLRA
+366 NAEGKLRA

-465 ITALVANLL
+465 ITALIGNLL

-516 RLRDGGE
+516 RLR
-523 PRQCHRLWL
+523 
-532 PLRLQHH
+532 
-539 LRRQH
+539 
-544 HDAYLRRGALCHR
+544 
-557 LRAAAGLLHHP
+557 
-568 DPGAHLQHGD
+568 
-578 RHLGHPRH
+578 
-586 HQSPVGQQPRQAA
+586 
-599 EGMTMIRPHHHD
+599 EG
-611 AAPVSPSGLRAD
+611 
-623 RFLPG
+623 G
-628 SLNHLTPREE
+628 SLANAIDFGYRSAFRTIFDANITTLICAVVLYAIGSGPLQGFSITLILGLISSMVTGIWGTRAIINPLWGNSRAKLLRV
-638 QC
+638 

>member
-1 MRRKSH
+1 MRKKSRI
-7 TIMNR
+7 TLNRMNR
-12 MSLWQYALL
+12 WQYALL
-21 LLMLVTFAFYSLPT
+21 LLMLLTFTFYSLPT

-45 HGQTRLT
+45 HGQTSLT
-52 QAQQR
+52 EAQR
-57 LLEENR
+57 ILLADNR
-63 IAPQKLVAQKE
+63 IEPLKLVQQGE
-74 RVELVFATQGEQQLA
+74 RVELVFASQAEQQRA
-89 KQLLEQRGV
+89 KQLLEQQGY
-98 DSAALTLEFHSN
+98 DSSALTLEFYSN
-110 APTWISRLGA
+110 APGWISQLGA
-120 DPIKL
+120 APIKL

-132 SQLLIGVDV
+132 SQLLIGVDLS
-141 DFVIDTQTKNLVD
+141 FVIDNQTKNLVD
-154 TLRTRF
+154 MLRTQF
-160 REANLRG
+160 REARLRG
-167 ASVTRTA
+167 AN
-174 QGAVAVTLPEVA
+174 VARVSEGEVRVTLPEVA
-186 EQEAWLSI
+186 DQAPWLTI
-194 IKESAGTRQDQWTLT
+194 IKDSAGTRQDQWTLK
-209 RSGNALTLVL
+209 RSGNELRLVM
-219 SESERTLLV
+219 SEAERTLLA

-267 VHNPRQAKEVIG
+267 VHNPKQAKEVIG
-279 ATASLAFYEAKADS
+279 ATASLAFYEAQADS

-301 GQAVGLAR
+301 GQAIGLAR
-309 QPVLTGEHI
+309 KPVLTGEHI

-329 QPQVNIVLDT
+329 QPQVNIVLDS

-366 NAEGRLRA
+366 NAQGKLRA
-374 RSEVINVATIQTALG
+374 QSEVINVATIQTALG

-399 LPEAQ
+399 VPEAQ

-465 ITALVANLL
+465 ITALIANLL

-516 RLRDGGE
+516 RLR
-523 PRQCHRLWL
+523 
-532 PLRLQHH
+532 
-539 LRRQH
+539 
-544 HDAYLRRGALCHR
+544 
-557 LRAAAGLLHHP
+557 
-568 DPGAHLQHGD
+568 
-578 RHLGHPRH
+578 
-586 HQSPVGQQPRQAA
+586 
-599 EGMTMIRPHHHD
+599 EG
-611 AAPVSPSGLRAD
+611 
-623 RFLPG
+623 G
-628 SLNHLTPREE
+628 SLANAIDFGYRSAFRTIFDANITTLICAVVLYAIGSGPLQGFSITLILGLISSMVTGIWGTRAIINPLWGKSSAKLLRV
-638 QC
+638 

>member
-1 MRRKSH
+1 MRKKSH
-7 TIMNR
+7 TILNR
-12 MSLWQYALL
+12 MSPWQYALL
-21 LLMLVTFAFYSLPT
+21 LLMLVTFTFYSLPT

-45 HGQTRLT
+45 HGQTRLSG
-52 QAQQR
+52 AQQR
-57 LLEENR
+57 LLQEHQ
-63 IAPQKLVAQKE
+63 IVPQKQIEQKE
-74 RVELVFATQGEQQLA
+74 RIELVFATQAEQQRA
-89 KQLLEQRGV
+89 KQLLEQQGV

-110 APTWISRLGA
+110 APTWISQLGA

-141 DFVIDTQTKNLVD
+141 DFVIDNQTKNLVD

-167 ASVTRTA
+167 ASVMRTA
-174 QGAVAVTLPEVA
+174 QGALAVTLPDVDG
-186 EQEAWLSI
+186 QEGWLTI
-194 IKESAGTRQDQWTLT
+194 IKESAGTRQDQWKLS
-209 RSGNALTLVL
+209 RSGNELKLVL
-219 SESERTLLV
+219 SDAERTLLV

-267 VHNPRQAKEVIG
+267 VHNPKQAKEVIG

-293 RFFMADRS
+293 RFFMADRN

-309 QPVLTGEHI
+309 KPVLSGEHI

-465 ITALVANLL
+465 ITALIGNLL

-516 RLRDGGE
+516 RLR
-523 PRQCHRLWL
+523 
-532 PLRLQHH
+532 
-539 LRRQH
+539 
-544 HDAYLRRGALCHR
+544 
-557 LRAAAGLLHHP
+557 
-568 DPGAHLQHGD
+568 
-578 RHLGHPRH
+578 
-586 HQSPVGQQPRQAA
+586 
-599 EGMTMIRPHHHD
+599 EG
-611 AAPVSPSGLRAD
+611 
-623 RFLPG
+623 G
-628 SLNHLTPREE
+628 SLANAIDFGYRSAFRTIFDANITTLICAVVLYAIGSGPLQGFSITLILGLISSMVTGIWGTRAIINPLWGNSRAKLLRV
-638 QC
+638 

>member
-1 MRRKSH
+1 MRKSNR
-7 TIMNR
+7 TVLNR
-12 MSLWQYALL
+12 MSKWQYALL
-21 LLMLVTFAFYSLPT
+21 LLMLLTFTFYSLPT

-45 HGQTRLT
+45 HGQQRLT
-52 QAQQR
+52 TQQQM
-57 LLEENR
+57 LLSDKHLTPLKVIEQ
-63 IAPQKLVAQKE
+63 PE
-74 RVELVFATQGEQQLA
+74 RVELVFASQGEQQRA
-89 KQLLEQRGV
+89 KQLLEQQGV

-110 APTWISRLGA
+110 APAWIARLGA

-141 DFVIDTQTKNLVD
+141 DFVIDNQTKNLVD

-167 ASVTRTA
+167 ASVTRSA

-186 EQEAWLSI
+186 EQESWLAI
-194 IKESAGTRQDQWTLT
+194 IKESAGTRQDQWKLT
-209 RSGNALTLVL
+209 RSGNDLKLVL
-219 SESERTLLV
+219 SEAERTLLV

-249 EASVQRQGQDGI
+249 EASVVRQGQDGI

-267 VHNPRQAKEVIG
+267 VHNPKQAKEVIG

-293 RFFMADRS
+293 HFYIADRN
-301 GQAVGLAR
+301 GQAVGMAR
-309 QPVLTGEHI
+309 KPVLTGEHI

-323 NMGEMG
+323 NIGEMG

-366 NAEGRLRA
+366 NAQGKLRA
-374 RSEVINVATIQTALG
+374 QSEVINVATIQTALG

-426 IGPTLGLQNIE
+426 IGPTLGMQNIE

-474 MQVGMLAVLPGAV
+474 MQVGMLAVLPGA
-487 LTLPGIAG
+487 PGIAG

-509 IFERIKD
+509 IFERIRD
-516 RLRDGGE
+516 RLREGGSLANAIDFGY
-523 PRQCHRLWL
+523 RSAFHTIFDANITTLICAVVLYSIGSG
-532 PLRLQHH
+532 PLQGFSITLI
-539 LRRQH
+539 L
-544 HDAYLRRGALCHR
+544 
-557 LRAAAGLLHHP
+557 GLL
-568 DPGAHLQHGD
+568 
-578 RHLGHPRH
+578 
-586 HQSPVGQQPRQAA
+586 SS
-599 EGMTMIRPHHHD
+599 MIT
-611 AAPVSPSGLRAD
+611 GIWGTRAIINPLWG
-623 RFLPG
+623 RSSERTLKV
-628 SLNHLTPREE
+628 
-638 QC
+638 

>member
-1 MRRKSH
+1 MRKKSH
-7 TIMNR
+7 TILNR
-12 MSLWQYALL
+12 MSPWQYALL
-21 LLMLVTFAFYSLPT
+21 LLMLVTFTFYSLPT

-45 HGQTRLT
+45 HGQTRLSG
-52 QAQQR
+52 AQQR
-57 LLEENR
+57 LLQEHQ
-63 IAPQKLVAQKE
+63 IAPQKQIEQKE
-74 RVELVFATQGEQQLA
+74 RIELVFATQAEQQRA
-89 KQLLEQRGV
+89 KQLLEQQGV

-110 APTWISRLGA
+110 APTWISQLGA

-141 DFVIDTQTKNLVD
+141 DFVIDNQTKNLVD

-167 ASVTRTA
+167 ASVMRTA
-174 QGAVAVTLPEVA
+174 QGALAVTLPDVA
-186 EQEAWLSI
+186 GQEGWLNI
-194 IKESAGTRQDQWTLT
+194 IQESAGTRQDQWTLS
-209 RSGNALTLVL
+209 RSGNELKLVL

-267 VHNPRQAKEVIG
+267 VHNPKQAKEVIG

-293 RFFMADRS
+293 RFFMADRN

-309 QPVLTGEHI
+309 KPVLSGEHI

-374 RSEVINVATIQTALG
+374 KSEVINVATIQTALG

-465 ITALVANLL
+465 ITALIGNLL

-516 RLRDGGE
+516 RLR
-523 PRQCHRLWL
+523 
-532 PLRLQHH
+532 
-539 LRRQH
+539 
-544 HDAYLRRGALCHR
+544 
-557 LRAAAGLLHHP
+557 
-568 DPGAHLQHGD
+568 
-578 RHLGHPRH
+578 
-586 HQSPVGQQPRQAA
+586 
-599 EGMTMIRPHHHD
+599 EG
-611 AAPVSPSGLRAD
+611 
-623 RFLPG
+623 G
-628 SLNHLTPREE
+628 SLANAIDFGYRSAFRTIFDANITTLICAVVLYAIGSGPLQGFSITLILGLISSMVTGIWGTRAIINPLWGNSRAKLLRV
-638 QC
+638 

>member
-1 MRRKSH
+1 MRKKSH
-7 TIMNR
+7 TILNR

-21 LLMLVTFAFYSLPT
+21 LLMLLTFTFYSLPT

-45 HGQTRLT
+45 HGQSRLSG
-52 QAQQR
+52 AQQR
-57 LLEENR
+57 LLQEHQ
-63 IAPQKLVAQKE
+63 IAPQLQIEQKE
-74 RVELVFATQGEQQLA
+74 RVELVFATQAEQQRA
-89 KQLLEQRGV
+89 KQLLEQQGV

-141 DFVIDTQTKNLVD
+141 DFVIDNQTKNLVD

-167 ASVTRTA
+167 ASVMRTA
-174 QGAVAVTLPEVA
+174 QGSVAVTLPDVA
-186 EQEAWLSI
+186 GQEGWLTI
-194 IKESAGTRQDQWTLT
+194 IKDSAGTRQDQWTLS
-209 RSGNALTLVL
+209 RSGNELKLVL
-219 SESERTLLV
+219 SDAERTLLV

-267 VHNPRQAKEVIG
+267 VHNPKQAKEVIG

-293 RFFMADRS
+293 RFFMADRN

-309 QPVLTGEHI
+309 KPVLSGEHI

-366 NAEGRLRA
+366 NAEGKLRA
-374 RSEVINVATIQTALG
+374 KSEVINVATIQTALG

-465 ITALVANLL
+465 ITALIGNLL

-516 RLRDGGE
+516 RLR
-523 PRQCHRLWL
+523 
-532 PLRLQHH
+532 
-539 LRRQH
+539 
-544 HDAYLRRGALCHR
+544 
-557 LRAAAGLLHHP
+557 
-568 DPGAHLQHGD
+568 
-578 RHLGHPRH
+578 
-586 HQSPVGQQPRQAA
+586 
-599 EGMTMIRPHHHD
+599 EG
-611 AAPVSPSGLRAD
+611 
-623 RFLPG
+623 G
-628 SLNHLTPREE
+628 SLANAIDFGYRSAFRTIFDANITTLICAVVLYAIGSGPLQGFSITLILGLISSMVTGIWGTRAIINPLWGNSRAKLLRV
-638 QC
+638 

>member
-1 MRRKSH
+1 MRKKSH
-7 TIMNR
+7 TILNR
-12 MSLWQYALL
+12 MSPWQYALL
-21 LLMLVTFAFYSLPT
+21 LLMLVTFTFYSLPT

-45 HGQTRLT
+45 HGQTRLSE
-52 QAQQR
+52 AQQR
-57 LLEENR
+57 LLQEHQ
-63 IAPQKLVAQKE
+63 IAPQKQIEQKE
-74 RVELVFATQGEQQLA
+74 RIELVFATQAEQQRA
-89 KQLLEQRGV
+89 KQLLEQQGV

-110 APTWISRLGA
+110 APTWISQLGA

-141 DFVIDTQTKNLVD
+141 DFVIDNQTKNLVD

-167 ASVTRTA
+167 ASVMRTA
-174 QGAVAVTLPEVA
+174 QGALAVTLPDVDG
-186 EQEAWLSI
+186 QEGWLTI
-194 IKESAGTRQDQWTLT
+194 IKESAGTRQDQWKLS
-209 RSGNALTLVL
+209 RSGNELKLVL

-267 VHNPRQAKEVIG
+267 VHNPKQAREVIG

-293 RFFMADRS
+293 RFFMADRN

-309 QPVLTGEHI
+309 KPVLSGEHI

-366 NAEGRLRA
+366 NAEGKLRA

-465 ITALVANLL
+465 ITALIGNLL

-516 RLRDGGE
+516 RLR
-523 PRQCHRLWL
+523 
-532 PLRLQHH
+532 
-539 LRRQH
+539 
-544 HDAYLRRGALCHR
+544 
-557 LRAAAGLLHHP
+557 
-568 DPGAHLQHGD
+568 
-578 RHLGHPRH
+578 
-586 HQSPVGQQPRQAA
+586 
-599 EGMTMIRPHHHD
+599 EG
-611 AAPVSPSGLRAD
+611 
-623 RFLPG
+623 G
-628 SLNHLTPREE
+628 SLANAIDFGYRSAFRTIFDANITTLICAVVLYAIGSGPLQGFSITLILGLISSMVTGIWGTRAIINPLWGNSRAKLLRV
-638 QC
+638 

>member
-1 MRRKSH
+1 
-7 TIMNR
+7 

-89 KQLLEQRGV
+89 KQLLEQQGV

-186 EQEAWLSI
+186 EQERWLSI
-194 IKESAGTRQDQWTLT
+194 IKESAGTRQDQWTLS
-209 RSGNALTLVL
+209 RAGNALTLVL

-249 EASVQRQGQDGI
+249 EASVQRQGQEGI

-516 RLRDGGE
+516 RLR
-523 PRQCHRLWL
+523 
-532 PLRLQHH
+532 
-539 LRRQH
+539 
-544 HDAYLRRGALCHR
+544 
-557 LRAAAGLLHHP
+557 
-568 DPGAHLQHGD
+568 
-578 RHLGHPRH
+578 
-586 HQSPVGQQPRQAA
+586 
-599 EGMTMIRPHHHD
+599 EG
-611 AAPVSPSGLRAD
+611 
-623 RFLPG
+623 G
-628 SLNHLTPREE
+628 SLANAIDFGYRSAFSTIFDANITTLICAVVLYAIGSGPLQGFSITLILGLISSMVTGIWGTRAIINPLWGNSRARLLRV
-638 QC
+638 

>member
-1 MRRKSH
+1 MRKKSH
-7 TIMNR
+7 TILNR
-12 MSLWQYALL
+12 MSPWQYALL
-21 LLMLVTFAFYSLPT
+21 LLMLVTFTFYSLPT

-45 HGQTRLT
+45 HGQTRLSG
-52 QAQQR
+52 AQQR
-57 LLEENR
+57 LLQEHQ
-63 IAPQKLVAQKE
+63 IAPQLQIEQKE
-74 RVELVFATQGEQQLA
+74 RVELVFVTQAEQQRA
-89 KQLLEQRGV
+89 KQLLEQQGV

-110 APTWISRLGA
+110 APTWISQLGA

-141 DFVIDTQTKNLVD
+141 DFVIDNQTKNLVD

-167 ASVTRTA
+167 ASVMRTA
-174 QGAVAVTLPEVA
+174 QGSVAVTLPDVA
-186 EQEAWLSI
+186 GQEGWLNI
-194 IKESAGTRQDQWTLT
+194 IKESAGTRQDQWKLS
-209 RSGNALTLVL
+209 RSGNELKLVL
-219 SESERTLLV
+219 SDAERTLLV

-267 VHNPRQAKEVIG
+267 VHNPKQAKEVIG

-293 RFFMADRS
+293 RFFMADRN

-309 QPVLTGEHI
+309 KPVLSGEHI

-374 RSEVINVATIQTALG
+374 KSEVINVATIQTALG

-465 ITALVANLL
+465 ITALIANLL

-516 RLRDGGE
+516 RLR
-523 PRQCHRLWL
+523 
-532 PLRLQHH
+532 
-539 LRRQH
+539 
-544 HDAYLRRGALCHR
+544 
-557 LRAAAGLLHHP
+557 
-568 DPGAHLQHGD
+568 
-578 RHLGHPRH
+578 
-586 HQSPVGQQPRQAA
+586 
-599 EGMTMIRPHHHD
+599 EG
-611 AAPVSPSGLRAD
+611 
-623 RFLPG
+623 G
-628 SLNHLTPREE
+628 SLANAIDFGYRSAFRTIFDANITTLICAVVLYAIGSGPLQGFSITLILGLISSMVTGIWGTRAIINPLWGNSRAKLLRV
-638 QC
+638 

>member
-1 MRRKSH
+1 MRKKSH
-7 TIMNR
+7 TILNR

-21 LLMLVTFAFYSLPT
+21 LLMLLTFTFYSLPT

-45 HGQTRLT
+45 HGQSRLSG
-52 QAQQR
+52 AQQR
-57 LLEENR
+57 LLQEHQ
-63 IAPQKLVAQKE
+63 IAPQLQIEQKE
-74 RVELVFATQGEQQLA
+74 RVELVFATQAEQQRA
-89 KQLLEQRGV
+89 KQLLEQQGV

-110 APTWISRLGA
+110 APTWISQLGA

-141 DFVIDTQTKNLVD
+141 DFVIDNQTKNLVN

-167 ASVTRTA
+167 ASVMRTA
-174 QGAVAVTLPEVA
+174 QGSVAVTLPDVA
-186 EQEAWLSI
+186 GQEGWLNI
-194 IKESAGTRQDQWTLT
+194 IKESAGTRQDQWTLS
-209 RSGNALTLVL
+209 RSGNELKLVL
-219 SESERTLLV
+219 SDAERTLLV

-267 VHNPRQAKEVIG
+267 VHNPKQAKEVIG

-293 RFFMADRS
+293 RFFMADRN

-309 QPVLTGEHI
+309 KPVLSGEHI

-374 RSEVINVATIQTALG
+374 KSEVINVATIQTALG

-465 ITALVANLL
+465 ITALIANLL

-487 LTLPGIAG
+487 LALPGIAG

-516 RLRDGGE
+516 RLR
-523 PRQCHRLWL
+523 
-532 PLRLQHH
+532 
-539 LRRQH
+539 
-544 HDAYLRRGALCHR
+544 
-557 LRAAAGLLHHP
+557 
-568 DPGAHLQHGD
+568 
-578 RHLGHPRH
+578 
-586 HQSPVGQQPRQAA
+586 
-599 EGMTMIRPHHHD
+599 EG
-611 AAPVSPSGLRAD
+611 
-623 RFLPG
+623 G
-628 SLNHLTPREE
+628 SLANAIDFGYRSAFRTIFDANITTLICAVVLYAIGSGPLQGFSITLILGLISSMVTGIWGTRAIINPLWGNSRAKLLRV
-638 QC
+638 

>member
-1 MRRKSH
+1 MRKKSH
-7 TIMNR
+7 TVLNR

-45 HGQTRLT
+45 HGQSRLND
-52 QAQQR
+52 AQR
-57 LLEENR
+57 TLLADNR
-63 IAPQKLVAQKE
+63 IEPLKQVAQGD
-74 RVELVFATQGEQQLA
+74 RMELVFATQGEQQLA
-89 KQLLEQRGV
+89 KQLLELQGL
-98 DSAALTLEFHSN
+98 DSAALTLEFYSN

-141 DFVIDTQTKNLVD
+141 DFVIDNQTKNLVD

-167 ASVTRTA
+167 ASVMRTA
-174 QGAVAVTLPEVA
+174 QGSVTVTLPDVA
-186 EQEAWLSI
+186 GQEAWLAI

-219 SESERTLLV
+219 SDAERTLLV

-249 EASVQRQGQDGI
+249 EASVVRQGQDGI

-293 RFFMADRS
+293 RFVMADRN
-301 GQAVGLAR
+301 GQSVGLAR
-309 QPVLTGEHI
+309 QPVLSGEHI

-323 NMGEMG
+323 NMGDMG

-366 NAEGRLRA
+366 NAEGKLRA

-516 RLRDGGE
+516 RLR
-523 PRQCHRLWL
+523 
-532 PLRLQHH
+532 
-539 LRRQH
+539 
-544 HDAYLRRGALCHR
+544 
-557 LRAAAGLLHHP
+557 
-568 DPGAHLQHGD
+568 
-578 RHLGHPRH
+578 
-586 HQSPVGQQPRQAA
+586 
-599 EGMTMIRPHHHD
+599 EG
-611 AAPVSPSGLRAD
+611 
-623 RFLPG
+623 G
-628 SLNHLTPREE
+628 SLANAIDFGYRSAFRTIFDANITTLICAVVLYAIGSGPLQGFSITLILGLISSMVTGIWGTRAIINPLWGNSRARLLRV
-638 QC
+638 

>member
-1 MRRKSH
+1 MRKKSH
-7 TIMNR
+7 TILNR

-21 LLMLVTFAFYSLPT
+21 LLMLLTFTFYSLPT

-45 HGQTRLT
+45 HGQTRLSG
-52 QAQQR
+52 AQQR
-57 LLEENR
+57 LLQEHQ
-63 IAPQKLVAQKE
+63 IAPQKQIEQKE
-74 RVELVFATQGEQQLA
+74 RIELVFATQAEQQRA
-89 KQLLEQRGV
+89 KQLLEQQGV

-110 APTWISRLGA
+110 APTWISQLGA

-141 DFVIDTQTKNLVD
+141 DFVIDNQTKNLVD

-167 ASVTRTA
+167 ASVMRTA
-174 QGAVAVTLPEVA
+174 QGSVAVTLPDVA
-186 EQEAWLSI
+186 GQEGWLNI
-194 IKESAGTRQDQWTLT
+194 IKESAGTRQDQWTLS
-209 RSGNALTLVL
+209 RSGNELKLVL
-219 SESERTLLV
+219 SDAERTLLV

-267 VHNPRQAKEVIG
+267 VHNPKQAKEVIG

-293 RFFMADRS
+293 RFFMADRN

-309 QPVLTGEHI
+309 KPVLSGEHI

-374 RSEVINVATIQTALG
+374 KSEVINVATIQTALG

-465 ITALVANLL
+465 ITALIANLL

-516 RLRDGGE
+516 RLR
-523 PRQCHRLWL
+523 
-532 PLRLQHH
+532 
-539 LRRQH
+539 
-544 HDAYLRRGALCHR
+544 
-557 LRAAAGLLHHP
+557 
-568 DPGAHLQHGD
+568 
-578 RHLGHPRH
+578 
-586 HQSPVGQQPRQAA
+586 
-599 EGMTMIRPHHHD
+599 EG
-611 AAPVSPSGLRAD
+611 
-623 RFLPG
+623 G
-628 SLNHLTPREE
+628 SLANAIDFGYRSAFRTIFDANITTLICAVVLYAIGSGPLQGFSITLILGLISSMVTGIWGTRAIINPLWGNSRAKLLRV
-638 QC
+638 